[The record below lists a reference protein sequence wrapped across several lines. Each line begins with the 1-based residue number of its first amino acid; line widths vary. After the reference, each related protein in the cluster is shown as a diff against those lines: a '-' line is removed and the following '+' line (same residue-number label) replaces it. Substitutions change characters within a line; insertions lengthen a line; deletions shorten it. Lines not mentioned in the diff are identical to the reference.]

1 MNQFNKTQ
9 SSHYEVEMNI
19 GKVII
24 VIKGLKCR
32 MDMDHGVSIQDDK
45 FGWATVN
52 EVLRN
57 LKLAEIVGFSQESK
71 VLLTGKKKDPIS
83 LFINKQYME
92 DCQI

>member
-1 MNQFNKTQ
+1 
-9 SSHYEVEMNI
+9 MNI

-24 VIKGLKCR
+24 VIKGLKYR

-71 VLLTGKKKDPIS
+71 VLFTGKKKDPIS

>member
-1 MNQFNKTQ
+1 MN
-9 SSHYEVEMNI
+9 M
-19 GKVII
+19 GKVVI

-32 MDMDHGVSIQDDK
+32 MHMDHGVSIQDDK
-45 FGWATVN
+45 FGWATVI

-57 LKLAEIVGFSQESK
+57 LKLAEIVGFSQERK
-71 VLLTGKKKDPIS
+71 VLFTGKKKDPTS